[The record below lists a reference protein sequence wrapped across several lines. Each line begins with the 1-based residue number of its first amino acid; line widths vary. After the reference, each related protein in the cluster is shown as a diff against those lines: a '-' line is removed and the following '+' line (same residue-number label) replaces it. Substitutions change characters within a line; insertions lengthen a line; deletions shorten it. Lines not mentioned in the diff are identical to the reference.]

1 MSTKDKLIRLSSHEA
16 YLKYS
21 QINAMETQDRAKWL
35 ADCNSNESFFQ
46 GGENQWTVEELE
58 ALNERGGYTT
68 TMDMTRK
75 AILSIVGMLT
85 ANKPDLRAIPN
96 GKDDQA
102 HAKIRTMQLKQTW
115 KDADG
120 LLRTREIATNA
131 YKANIAYAFVTPWR
145 NRVTFRMLTFSQVVV
160 EPSSIDPMFR
170 DAESITIKKWLPVE
184 RVKAVYG
191 VESINTSYP
200 TDWSTNDFNKNQ
212 KTTQLFDNS
221 RRYMQIFEQYRKMPV
236 RQPNGE
242 IKTRIVREILIG
254 YEYLY
259 RDVLPESITEYPI
272 IPLYSGIS
280 TNPLKYSEL
289 HYMKEPQRFI
299 NKMYNITI
307 MNAQA
312 TGSPKVFV
320 RSTDIPNED
329 VDTFANNYAIPG
341 SINELNPGAE
351 APIVVQAQPLNNAFF
366 TLYQDA
372 TQYLFRIY
380 SSMGLDGG
388 AVDSSGQNSSVS
400 LYEKREAVMDSLKVI
415 SGIYEAFLKQLGVC
429 ILQAWSAYVNKD
441 EIVKCTDAIN
451 MVKQV
456 EADLQNG
463 LDVKNEQNLQSWVQ
477 MMLQKGVQQAEID
490 EYIIEA
496 KERSDFIDAV
506 FDTINNINDL
516 EYDVDIVPDSYA
528 PSYQAGKF
536 NIALQ
541 LAQSGAVDAETLL
554 ELAPLDDKDKIIR
567 RMSITKQLQSQN
579 QQMQEQ
585 MQKMQQELDAKNK
598 EIENALKQISVIKH
612 DTDLYKVGV
621 DERYKAKGNVQQDK
635 MMTIEKSRQL
645 DYAIKELMLELKEN
659 KDELKGL
666 TVPDVQNAI
675 TLV

>member
-1 MSTKDKLIRLSSHEA
+1 MSSRQGLIRLSSHEA

-46 GGENQWTVEELE
+46 GGENQWTAEELE
-58 ALNERGGYTT
+58 ALNNRGGYTT

-85 ANKPDLRAIPN
+85 ANKPDLRAIPQN
-96 GKDDQA
+96 EEDQQA
-102 HAKIRTMQLKQTW
+102 AKIRTMMLKQTW

-131 YKANIAYAFVTPWR
+131 YKSNIAYAFVTPWR
-145 NRVTFRMLTFSQVVV
+145 NRVTFRMLTYSQVVV

-200 TDWSTNDFNKNQ
+200 TDWSTNDFNQ
-212 KTTQLFDNS
+212 QQRTAQLFDNS

-236 RQPNGE
+236 RQPDGN
-242 IKTRIVREILIG
+242 IRTQIVREILIG

-259 RDVLPESITEYPI
+259 RDVLPSSITEYPI

-307 MNAQA
+307 QNAQA

-329 VDTFANNYAIPG
+329 IATFADNYSIPS

-351 APIVVQAQPLNNAFF
+351 APIIVQAQPLNNAFF

-388 AVDSSGQNSSVS
+388 AIDSSGQNSSVS

-415 SGIYEAFLKQLGVC
+415 AGIYEAFLKQLGVC
-429 ILQAWSAYVNKD
+429 VLQAWSAYVNSD
-441 EIVKCTDAIN
+441 EIVKCCNAIN
-451 MVKQV
+451 IVKQV

-463 LDVKNEQNLQSWVQ
+463 LDVKNEQNLQKWMQ
-477 MMLQKGVQQAEID
+477 MMQQKGVAPAEID
-490 EYIIEA
+490 DYVVEA
-496 KERSDFIDAV
+496 KDRSDFIDAI
-506 FDTINNINDL
+506 FDKINNINDL
-516 EYDVDIVPDSYA
+516 EYDVEVVPDSYA
-528 PSYQAGKF
+528 PSYAAGKF
-536 NIALQ
+536 NIAMQ
-541 LAQSGAVDAETLL
+541 LAQSGAVDPETLL
-554 ELAPLDDKDKIIR
+554 ELAPLDDKEKIMR
-567 RMSITKQLQSQN
+567 RVSLTRQYQSQN
-579 QQMQEQ
+579 AQMQEEI
-585 MQKMQQELDAKNK
+585 QKLQKELEAKDK
-598 EIENALKQISVIKH
+598 EIQDAIKQLDVVKH
-612 DTDLYKVGV
+612 ETDLYKVGV
-621 DERYKAKGNVQQDK
+621 DERYKVKDNVKNDK
-635 MMTIEKSRQL
+635 MMTIDKQRKL
-645 DYAIKELMLELKEN
+645 DYAIKELMLELKAN
-659 KDELKGL
+659 KDQLKYI
-666 TVPDVQNAI
+666 TTNDVQNAI
-675 TLV
+675 TVV